1 MSERDNTA
9 AAAAAQAQE
18 GVPADGTAGG
28 PAVDAAQTPPA
39 GKEEPAGTPE
49 QTAPDAQSAPQSPAD
64 DREPAAAAAGETEGA
79 GAGSGK
85 VVKGP
90 GQANIDLV
98 LRIPVKVEVVL
109 GTARM
114 TIAELMQL
122 GPGAVVQL
130 DRHVGEPIDVMV
142 NGRLVARGE
151 VVVDEND
158 ETRLGIR
165 LTEIVEP
172 GTFC

>member
-1 MSERDNTA
+1 MSERDTTAATA
-9 AAAAAQAQE
+9 AAAAATPRPE
-18 GVPADGTAGG
+18 DENADVASG
-28 PAVDAAQTPPA
+28 AAAPGSA
-39 GKEEPAGTPE
+39 APE
-49 QTAPDAQSAPQSPAD
+49 DEASSV
-64 DREPAAAAAGETEGA
+64 AAAADGGDGTDTTATEEKTA
-79 GAGSGK
+79 EGSRK
-85 VVKGP
+85 VVRGP
-90 GQANIDLV
+90 GQNNIELV
-98 LRIPVKVEVVL
+98 MRIPVKVEVVL

>member
-1 MSERDNTA
+1 MNERETA
-9 AAAAAQAQE
+9 APAATARPE
-18 GVPADGTAGG
+18 EEVPAAETGGSPAAGSDTGTEASAS
-28 PAVDAAQTPPA
+28 PASPPA
-39 GKEEPAGTPE
+39 GQEKAAGM
-49 QTAPDAQSAPQSPAD
+49 AD
-64 DREPAAAAAGETEGA
+64 QGGHGTRKPAATENDAAERGA
-79 GAGSGK
+79 PGGDK

-109 GTARM
+109 GMARM

-122 GPGAVVQL
+122 GPGAVVLL

>member
-1 MSERDNTA
+1 MNERDNA
-9 AAAAAQAQE
+9 AAAGHAEEATAPAARTAGNPAADAAQAQ
-18 GVPADGTAGG
+18 PAA
-28 PAVDAAQTPPA
+28 
-39 GKEEPAGTPE
+39 
-49 QTAPDAQSAPQSPAD
+49 
-64 DREPAAAAAGETEGA
+64 PAAAGGGSDQGASAAPAEACDAAATATDAGTTENA
-79 GAGSGK
+79 GAGK

-122 GPGAVVQL
+122 GPGAVVRL

-172 GTFC
+172 NTFC